1 MSWPISNSKGSSNWT
16 SKYFI
21 QRIEDLELLLGEIPA
36 ELLREDLSR
45 LVMSVLECVRKARN
59 IEDLNRTLLAR
70 TRVDIDALRQV
81 ADILE
86 KLDLR
91 GPHDLFPT
99 RSLNPRSILT
109 DFRSLIERLEK
120 DSQTLDALDLWLRL
134 NYGSGP
140 LMDLIL
146 CAAVVQADLTPVIHL
161 VRQKLD
167 LLDDYQ
173 VMELW
178 SQIQREFS
186 PDRTGSMELDTDI
199 FPANW
204 LKTTTIA
211 ETKEKIANYVVALK
225 PRLD

>member
-1 MSWPISNSKGSSNWT
+1 
-16 SKYFI
+16 
-21 QRIEDLELLLGEIPA
+21 
-36 ELLREDLSR
+36 
-45 LVMSVLECVRKARN
+45 
-59 IEDLNRTLLAR
+59 
-70 TRVDIDALRQV
+70 

-86 KLDLR
+86 KLDLG

-109 DFRSLIERLEK
+109 DYRSLIERFETE
-120 DSQTLDALDLWLRL
+120 SQTLDALDLCLRL

-140 LMDLIL
+140 LMDLML

-186 PDRTGSMELDTDI
+186 PERLDSMELDAEI
-199 FPANW
+199 LPKNW
-204 LKTTTIA
+204 LRTTTIP
-211 ETKEKIANYVVALK
+211 ETKEKIANYVVTLK
-225 PRLD
+225 PRLELVMFKSGRHVIPHDAPSLALLLSLTDS